1 MWKYFVN
8 KLRSFIG
15 SVGLLLLRN
24 LSWTKCRRDNLAKL
38 LDSSAS
44 LIFLHVKKTAM
55 NHMRFSIVI
64 WGRISTTK
72 IQKNQYCFGRSWETF
87 AAAAVFKVVLNNF
100 TWWLRLRGLFAT
112 RSGCQFS
119 VIVHGG
125 GIGRVWLEASER
137 RAASYGIIGVST
149 PTPTTTAISRHFVSS
164 RSHPVKNWGWLTLFF
179 LLFYRSLLLDSR
191 CLLSSSRNLAIALDH
206 VNTNVIRF
214 SKIDSERRRGFQ
226 STHIHFF
233 SFRRIYI
240 EGTKA

>member
-38 LDSSAS
+38 LDSTAS

-72 IQKNQYCFGRSWETF
+72 KQKNQYCFGRSWETF

-164 RSHPVKNWGWLTLFF
+164 RSHPVKNWGWLTPYSFC
-179 LLFYRSLLLDSR
+179 YSIAR
-191 CLLSSSRNLAIALDH
+191 SSSILVAYLAPLETWRSHLITLTRTWFVFLKLIPRGGGASRAH
-206 VNTNVIRF
+206 TYTF
-214 SKIDSERRRGFQ
+214 SHLEE
-226 STHIHFF
+226 
-233 SFRRIYI
+233 YI
-240 EGTKA
+240 